1 MTFQPIDPIELIQ
14 LTEQVRVSG
23 LRHDQARFLV
33 HKLTITENERQ
44 RLQAQVDGASEHRRA
59 LRSMMVDESQ
69 QLRERLEA
77 AQKRIA
83 ELEATAPTIEP
94 VTGKN
99 MSNVEK
105 FIAISTLEEQ
115 RVVDERTRL
124 MASEIVN
131 GRKLQTLEE
140 AKLFAQGWIECAAQ
154 YSRNEE
160 YYKTKRDE
168 LEADVQRLRALIDG
182 AHI

>member
-1 MTFQPIDPIELIQ
+1 MTFQPIDPIELG
-14 LTEQVRVSG
+14 LLVEQVRSSG
-23 LRHDQARFLV
+23 LRVDQERYV
-33 HKLTITENERQ
+33 VTKLAATENERQ
-44 RLQAQVDGASEHRRA
+44 RLQAQVDGASEHRRG
-59 LRSMMVDESQ
+59 LRSMMVDEAQ
-69 QLRERLEA
+69 QLREQLEA
-77 AQKRIA
+77 AQKRIV
-83 ELEATAPTIEP
+83 ELEASAPTIEP

-105 FIAISTLEEQ
+105 FVAISTLEEQ
-115 RVVDERTRL
+115 RVVDQQTRL
-124 MASEIVN
+124 MASKIVE

-154 YSRNEE
+154 YARNAE
-160 YYKTKRDE
+160 YYKTERDE